1 MPSGIPPGPSY
12 PSWIQS
18 IGFWTR
24 PLAFL
29 ERCRARYGKRFTI
42 RLPLAPPFV
51 MISDPDEVKQVFTAP
66 PDVLHPGEGAR
77 VLEPVVGTNS
87 VILLDEAPHLEQRK
101 LMLPAFHGE
110 KMERLSD
117 LIAEVAE
124 REVASWPRGEPIEL
138 GPRLQRLTMEIILR
152 AVFGLDPGERLDAAP
167 GAPVRD
173 ARLRGPSR
181 SASFRRR
188 PGALQAL
195 LERHGP
201 FAGFLRLQEEADE
214 LLFELID
221 ERRREE
227 AERDDILSLLLD
239 ARHEDESPMSAQEL
253 RDELMTLLVA
263 GHETTASTLAWTF
276 ERLVR
281 LPTVL
286 ARLTDE
292 IAGPDGDAYVTAT
305 VQEALRRRPV
315 LPNSAPRL
323 VKQPIEVGGWSYPTD
338 VCLVPNAYLVHHD
351 PEIYADPYAFRPE
364 RFLDE
369 PPGTYT
375 WIPFGGGRRR
385 CIGASFAML
394 EMKIVIRSVLE
405 AQAVAP
411 VAPQPERARRRNIT
425 ITPDAGS
432 RVTLSAPQREPSLG
446 LNGRGGA
453 AE

>member
-12 PSWIQS
+12 PSLIQS
-18 IGFWTR
+18 IGFWKR
-24 PLAFL
+24 PLGFL
-29 ERCRARYGKRFTI
+29 ERCRARYGRRFTI
-42 RLPLAPPFV
+42 RLPMAPPFV
-51 MISDPDEVKQVFTAP
+51 MISDPAEIKQVFTAP

-87 VILLDEAPHLEQRK
+87 VILLDEAAHMEQRK

-110 KMERLSD
+110 RMERLSD
-117 LIAEVAE
+117 LIAEVAG
-124 REVASWPRGEPIEL
+124 REIASWPRGEPIRL
-138 GPRLQRLTMEIILR
+138 GPRLQQLTLEIILR
-152 AVFGLDPGERLDAAP
+152 AVFGLDPGERLDT
-167 GAPVRD
+167 
-173 ARLRGPSR
+173 LRGNL
-181 SASFRRR
+181 SAMLAFGDR
-188 PGALQAL
+188 PISLLPPPPGRVARV

-201 FAGFLRLQEEADE
+201 FAAFLRMQERADE

-221 ERRREE
+221 ERRRGQ
-227 AERDDILSLLLD
+227 AERDDILSMLVE
-239 ARHEDESPMSAQEL
+239 ARHEDESPMSPQEL

-281 LPTVL
+281 LPKVM

-292 IAGPDGDAYVTAT
+292 IAGSDGDAYITAT
-305 VQEALRRRPV
+305 AQEALRRRPV
-315 LPNSAPRL
+315 LPNAAPRL
-323 VKQPIEVGGWSYPTD
+323 VKRPVEVGDWSYPTD

-351 PEIYADPYAFRPE
+351 PEIYSDPYVFRPE

-394 EMKIVIRSVLE
+394 EMKIVIHSILD

-411 VAPQPERARRRNIT
+411 VARGPEHARRRNIT
-425 ITPDAGS
+425 ITPEAGS
-432 RVTLSAPQREPSLG
+432 RVRLSPPQRQPVPTV
-446 LNGRGGA
+446 
-453 AE
+453 